1 MKAREMEDG
10 RDLPASNFS
19 STWNISCFAPPLCI
33 NCARQ
38 TNPDLR
44 GAFVRKLAFPIVLSL
59 AVPTLC
65 LPQAA
70 SKLAPEVREFVK
82 EDSPLIAL
90 THVRV
95 IDGTGAAP
103 RADQILVIRE
113 GKIAALGNAA
123 STKIP
128 EGAKVLDLS
137 GRTIIPGLVGMHD
150 HIYYPSPGG
159 APPLYPEHAASFPRL
174 YLAAGVTSIRTT
186 GSVDPYAD
194 LELKRDIE
202 EGKMAGPKIHVTG
215 PYLEGPGA
223 FAIQMHQLKDAEDAR
238 STVEFWVA
246 QGVTSFKAYM
256 NITPEELGAATKTAH
271 AHGIKV
277 TGHLCSI
284 GFREAAALGIDDLE
298 HGLVVDTEFLTE
310 KKPGVCPNTPAANK
324 ALLPLEITSGPIHEM
339 IRDLVAHH
347 VAVTSTLPVFE
358 TFVPNRAPLDARVLD
373 AMLPEA
379 RISYLRR
386 RSLISDGAAKS
397 DWPALFKKEFEFER
411 EFVKQGGLLLAGL
424 DPTGYG
430 GVIAGF
436 GDQREVE
443 LLVEAG
449 FTPVEAIHI
458 ATSNG
463 AEFLG
468 EPDKVGTLATGKQ
481 ADLVVIDGDPS
492 GNIKDIEKVEMV
504 FKDGLGYDSAKLIE
518 SVRGLVGLR

>member
-1 MKAREMEDG
+1 MRKVSILTFCFLA
-10 RDLPASNFS
+10 LPA
-19 STWNISCFAPPLCI
+19 
-33 NCARQ
+33 
-38 TNPDLR
+38 
-44 GAFVRKLAFPIVLSL
+44 V
-59 AVPTLC
+59 C
-65 LPQAA
+65 LPQATP
-70 SKLAPEVREFVK
+70 KLAPEVRAFVK
-82 EDSPLIAL
+82 EDAPLIAL
-90 THVRV
+90 THARV

-103 RADQILVIRE
+103 RADQTLVIRD
-113 GKIAALGNAA
+113 GKIAALGDAA

-128 EGAKVLDLS
+128 EGSRVLDLS

-150 HIYYPSPGG
+150 HMYYPSPGG
-159 APPLYPEHAASFPRL
+159 APPLYPQHAASFPRL
-174 YLAAGVTSIRTT
+174 YLAGGVTSIRTT
-186 GSVDPYAD
+186 GSIEPYAD
-194 LELKRDIE
+194 LELKRDIDD
-202 EGKMAGPKIHVTG
+202 GKMAGPKIHVTG

-223 FAIQMHQLKDAEDAR
+223 FAMQMHQLKDAEDAR
-238 STVEFWVA
+238 RTVEFWIA

-256 NITPEELGAATKTAH
+256 NVTPEELGAARKAAH

-298 HGLVVDTEFLTE
+298 HGLVVDTEFLAG
-310 KKPGVCPNTPAANK
+310 KKPGLCPNPAEADK
-324 ALLPLEITSGPIHEM
+324 ALLSLEVTSGPIHEM
-339 IRDLVAHH
+339 IRDLVAHQ
-347 VAVTSTLPVFE
+347 VAITSTLPVFE

-386 RSLISDGAAKS
+386 RALISDGAAKS
-397 DWPALFKKEFEFER
+397 DWPALFKKELEFER
-411 EFVKQGGLLLAGL
+411 EFAKQGGVLLAGL

-468 EPDKVGTLATGKQ
+468 ELDRIGTLAAGKQ
-481 ADLVVIDGDPS
+481 ADLVVIDGDPF
-492 GNIKDIEKVEMV
+492 GNIKDIEKVETV
-504 FKDGLGYDSAKLIE
+504 FKDGVGYDSAKLIE

>member
-1 MKAREMEDG
+1 MRKVLLSAFCSLLM
-10 RDLPASNFS
+10 AS
-19 STWNISCFAPPLCI
+19 L
-33 NCARQ
+33 
-38 TNPDLR
+38 L
-44 GAFVRKLAFPIVLSL
+44 LSL
-59 AVPTLC
+59 CWA
-65 LPQAA
+65 QAS
-70 SKLAPEVREFVK
+70 SKLSPEVRAFVK
-82 EDSPLIAL
+82 EDAPVIAL

-95 IDGTGAAP
+95 IDGTGTPP
-103 RADQILVIRE
+103 RAGQTLVIAN
-113 GKIAALGNAA
+113 GKIIALGDAA

-128 EGAKVLDLS
+128 DGATVLDLD

-150 HIYYPSPGG
+150 HMYYPSPGG

-174 YLAAGVTSIRTT
+174 YLAGGVTSIRTT
-186 GSVDPYAD
+186 GSIEPYAD
-194 LELKRDIE
+194 LQLKRDIDD
-202 EGKMAGPKIHVTG
+202 GKMAGPKIHVTG

-223 FAIQMHQLKDAEDAR
+223 FALQMHQLKDAEDAR
-238 STVEFWVA
+238 GMVEFWIA

-256 NITPEELGAATKTAH
+256 NITPEELGAAVKAAH

-298 HGLVVDTEFLTE
+298 HGLVVDTEFLAG
-310 KKPGVCPNTPAANK
+310 KKPGLCPNPSEADK
-324 ALLPLEITSGPIHEM
+324 ALLPLELASGPIHET
-339 IRDLVAHH
+339 ILDLVAHH

-358 TFVPNRAPLDARVLD
+358 TFVPNRAPLDARILD

-397 DWPALFKKEFEFER
+397 DWPALFKKELEFER

-449 FTPVEAIHI
+449 FTPIEAIRI

-468 EPDKVGTLATGKQ
+468 EADNIGTLAAGKQ

-492 GNIKDIEKVEMV
+492 ANIKDIEKAETV
-504 FKDGLGYDSAKLIE
+504 FKDGVGYDSAKLIE